1 MATSTKEVT
10 ALVRID
16 QIAESNLMQAAGG
29 KMTRALAIADAMQE
43 LRQLVTQ
50 QMLERVKFLQGT
62 DLGFRTDR
70 DDKSEKGC
78 YPFETLR
85 DVLIEAAVRGYS
97 PAGNEFN
104 IIAGRFYATKNG
116 LERKVREFPG
126 LTDLRLVE
134 GVPQKMSD
142 GALVEYHADWKLN
155 GRPDEIRCCQNG
167 ASDTRI
173 ACRVNAGMGIDA
185 ILGKAKRKMLARIYS
200 RLTGSHQSPG
210 ESEQD
215 DDRHASPQQAT
226 DILTKAK
233 AEIDQSNSLQEV
245 LDCVVW
251 AHDMLSD
258 AGNAELEAYA
268 NEARERIRASRGERS
283 KQEVFPDAKTD

>member
-1 MATSTKEVT
+1 MGTPTKEVT

-29 KMTRALAIADAMQE
+29 KMSRALAIADAMQE

-70 DDKSEKGC
+70 DDKGDKGG

-126 LTDLRLVE
+126 LRDLRLVE

-142 GALVEYHADWKLN
+142 GALVEYYAEWSLN
-155 GRPDEIRCCQNG
+155 GRQDEIKCCQNG

-185 ILGKAKRKMLARIYS
+185 ILGKAKRKMLTRIYS
-200 RLTGSHQSPG
+200 RLTGSLQSPG

-215 DDRHASPQQAT
+215 DERPNIVQGT
-226 DILTKAK
+226 DVLTKAK
-233 AEIDQSNSLQEV
+233 AEIDQSDSLQGV

-251 AHDMLSD
+251 AHDMLSE

-268 NEARERIRASRGERS
+268 NEARERIRAARGTRS
-283 KQEVFPDAKTD
+283 ND